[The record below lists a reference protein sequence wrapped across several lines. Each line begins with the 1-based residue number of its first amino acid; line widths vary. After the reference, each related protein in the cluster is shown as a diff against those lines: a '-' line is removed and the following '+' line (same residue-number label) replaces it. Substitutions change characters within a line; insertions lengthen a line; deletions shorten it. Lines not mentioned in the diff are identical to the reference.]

1 MRLVT
6 FASGSSGNCALLTLD
21 GVHILLD
28 AGISWRRIRAE
39 LERSGVGPEELS
51 AVLITHEHSDHI
63 AGLGTL
69 VRNCAAPI
77 CAPRTVARHLERTVA
92 GAAARLRI
100 IPPGTE
106 AALGPLRVRC
116 FPTSHDTDESVGW
129 RVEGSA
135 VFALAT
141 DTGCVTQEI
150 LAGLRGADAVLIEAN
165 HDPDLLLSG
174 PYPPYLKRRILSA
187 RGHLSNADCAAL
199 AGALAESGT
208 RQIVLGHLSR
218 ENNRPALAFR
228 AVAAALEGTETALC
242 VAPAA
247 ERLTVEVDAACCP
260 SR

>member
-1 MRLVT
+1 MWLTT

-28 AGISWRRIRAE
+28 AGISWRRICTE
-39 LERSGVGPEELS
+39 LAQSGVRPEDLA

-69 VRNCAAPI
+69 VKHCAAPI
-77 CAPRTVARHLERTVA
+77 CAPRIVARRLERTVA

-100 IPPGTE
+100 FAPGMPETLE
-106 AALGPLRVRC
+106 TLRVQC

-141 DTGCVTQEI
+141 DTGCVTPEI
-150 LAGLRGADAVLIEAN
+150 ERGLRGADAVLIEAN
-165 HDPDLLLSG
+165 HDVDMLRAG
-174 PYPPYLKRRILSA
+174 PYPYYLKRRILSA
-187 RGHLSNADCAAL
+187 RGHLSNDDCAAL
-199 AGALAESGT
+199 AARLAEGGT

-218 ENNRPALAFR
+218 ENNRPALAYQT
-228 AVAAALEGTETALC
+228 VCSALEGTTAALC

-247 ERLTVEVDAACCP
+247 ERLTVEVEPCF
-260 SR
+260 R

>member
-1 MRLVT
+1 MRLIT

-21 GVHILLD
+21 GVHLLLD
-28 AGISWRRIRAE
+28 AGISFRRICTE
-39 LERSGVGPEELS
+39 LERSGVRPEDLT

-69 VRNCAAPI
+69 VRHCAAPI
-77 CAPRTVARHLERTVA
+77 CAPRIVARHLERTVA

-100 IPPGTE
+100 FTPG
-106 AALGPLRVRC
+106 AAETVGALRVSC

-129 RVEGSA
+129 RVEGST

-141 DTGCVTQEI
+141 DTGCVTPEVE
-150 LAGLRGADAVLIEAN
+150 AGLSGADAVLIEAN
-165 HDPDLLLSG
+165 HDPELLLSG
-174 PYPPYLKRRILSA
+174 PYPAYLKRRILSQ
-187 RGHLSNADCAAL
+187 RGHLSNGDCAAL
-199 AGALAESGT
+199 AASLARSGT

-228 AVAAALEGTETALC
+228 TVAAALEGTQTALC

-247 ERLTVEVDAACCP
+247 ERLMVEVEEPCLL
-260 SR
+260 